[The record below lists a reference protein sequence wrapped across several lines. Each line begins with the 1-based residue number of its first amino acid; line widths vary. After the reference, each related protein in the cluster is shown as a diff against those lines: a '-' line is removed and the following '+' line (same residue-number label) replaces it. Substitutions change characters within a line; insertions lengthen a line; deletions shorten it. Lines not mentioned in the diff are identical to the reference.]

1 MVPFYGQ
8 GMNSGFEDVSALSDI
23 LDKHLSKTS
32 SPSSAEIGLAL
43 DGIVYLLYIANM
55 MVRIFGN

>member
-23 LDKHLSKTS
+23 LDKHLKSGKIPDNS
-32 SPSSAEIGLAL
+32 EIAAAL
-43 DGIVYLLYIANM
+43 DGM
-55 MVRIFGN
+55 SHIF